1 MRIEVYG
8 QGNAMHT
15 KTPGSHIEF
24 VVGVD
29 GGGTG
34 TRARITNT
42 QGRVLGEGHSGPSGL
57 LQGVGQAWE
66 NLGLAIQ
73 RAMHNAPDGA
83 ASALQMHNTALGL
96 GLAGANDAQLKQQL
110 LECNP
115 GYVNVQ
121 VESDAFT
128 ALLGAHRGAPGAIV
142 IAGTG
147 SVAQALFADGRRSIA
162 GGWGFPSGDDGSG
175 AVMGLKAMNLAQR
188 ALDGRHAG
196 GPLASAVLA
205 NTGGNWDAML
215 AWCCNA
221 GQSRFATLAP
231 LVFEHEDQDENAAA
245 LIAESVTAIDR
256 LAHAIDPSGQLPLSI
271 LGSIGKRLAERL
283 PEQTRQR
290 LVRAQGDAM
299 DGALAL
305 SRFAINT
312 D

>member
-1 MRIEVYG
+1 MRIEACG
-8 QGNAMHT
+8 QGDAMHT
-15 KTPGSHIEF
+15 KAPGPHIEF

-34 TRARITNT
+34 TRARIVNS

-57 LQGVGQAWE
+57 LQGVDQAWE
-66 NLGLAIQ
+66 NIGLALQ
-73 RAMHNAPDGA
+73 RAMHNAPEGA
-83 ASALQMHNTALGL
+83 ASALHMHNTALGL

-110 LECNP
+110 LDANP
-115 GYVNVQ
+115 GYRSVQ

-147 SVAQALFADGRRSIA
+147 SVGQALFADGRRGIA

-175 AVMGLKAMNLAQR
+175 AVLGLKAMNLAQR
-188 ALDGRHAG
+188 ALDGRHAASL
-196 GPLASAVLA
+196 LASAVLA
-205 NTGGNWDAML
+205 ATGGNWDAML

-231 LVFEHEDQDENAAA
+231 LVFEHEDKDENAAA
-245 LIAESVTAIDR
+245 LIAESVAAIDR
-256 LAHAIDPSGQLPLSI
+256 LAYAIDPTRQLPLSI

-283 PEQTRQR
+283 PGETRQR
-290 LVRAQGDAM
+290 LVSAQGDAM

-305 SRFAINT
+305 TRFAINT